1 MKMLSLFSGVGMID
15 IAASWAGI
23 ETVAFCEIEDYPQKV
38 LKRRFPNVPIYSDVR
53 DLTAERLKADGI
65 SKIDIICGGFPCQ
78 DVSTAGKRTGFTD
91 SAGNVTRSGLWGEY
105 ARLIRELKPRWI
117 VAENVRGLL
126 SISAAG
132 IRGEASELFCET
144 WPKWGIVL
152 DGHAMELP
160 MLERH
165 INESECSLW
174 PTASVCG
181 NYNRKGASATSGNGL
196 ATAVKNW
203 PTPTVADTFTG
214 NLKSTQQKPGSM
226 HSVNLSQAVNWP
238 TPTQRDW
245 RGGCSA
251 NVRKDGRKR
260 NSLDFVVYEKQQ
272 GQLNADWVEL
282 LMGLPIGWTD
292 INVAK
297 EDIESWQGWPA
308 AINVEQY
315 AYEPPRVIVG
325 QKNRAKRLKT
335 LGNGCVPQQV
345 YLVFTAIVEVI
356 SP

>member
-1 MKMLSLFSGVGMID
+1 
-15 IAASWAGI
+15 
-23 ETVAFCEIEDYPQKV
+23 
-38 LKRRFPNVPIYSDVR
+38 
-53 DLTAERLKADGI
+53 
-65 SKIDIICGGFPCQ
+65 
-78 DVSTAGKRTGFTD
+78 
-91 SAGNVTRSGLWGEY
+91 
-105 ARLIRELKPRWI
+105 
-117 VAENVRGLL
+117 
-126 SISAAG
+126 
-132 IRGEASELFCET
+132 
-144 WPKWGIVL
+144 
-152 DGHAMELP
+152 

-181 NYNRKGASATSGNGL
+181 NYNRKGASATSGDGL
-196 ATAVKNW
+196 DTAVKNW

-238 TPTQRDW
+238 TPRA
-245 RGGCSA
+245 REGNSGSYGCASIERNA
-251 NVRKDGRKR
+251 DRNYLDG
-260 NSLDFVVYEKQQ
+260 VVIKKEEKP
-272 GQLNADWVEL
+272 GNLNADWVEL

-325 QKNRAKRLKT
+325 QKNRAKRLKA

-345 YLVFTAIVEVI
+345 YLVFAAIVEVENEA
-356 SP
+356 

>member
-1 MKMLSLFSGVGMID
+1 MSQFTEISENSRQKNLKPMEYPRSILSV
-15 IAASWAGI
+15 
-23 ETVAFCEIEDYPQKV
+23 E
-38 LKRRFPNVPIYSDVR
+38 
-53 DLTAERLKADGI
+53 
-65 SKIDIICGGFPCQ
+65 GFPAKTLAQQVKELVSLIVKGTLPAPVFGESMPGLFASLSQ
-78 DVSTAGKRTGFTD
+78 DGSWQKTCAGYSQSLLPGF
-91 SAGNVTRSGLWGEY
+91 GGED
-105 ARLIRELKPRWI
+105 
-117 VAENVRGLL
+117 
-126 SISAAG
+126 
-132 IRGEASELFCET
+132 SELYSET

-165 INESECSLW
+165 TNESECSLW

-181 NYNRKGASATSGNGL
+181 DYNRKSASATSGDGL
-196 ATAVKNW
+196 DTAVKNW

-238 TPTQRDW
+238 TPRV
-245 RGGCSA
+245 REGNSGSYGCASIERNA
-251 NVRKDGRKR
+251 DRNYLDG
-260 NSLDFVVYEKQQ
+260 VVIKKEEKP
-272 GQLNADWVEL
+272 GNLNADWVEL

-325 QKNRAKRLKT
+325 QKNRAKRLKA

-345 YLVFTAIVEVI
+345 YLVFAAIVEVENEA
-356 SP
+356 